1 MKAAVLESAEAIPR
15 YADFEN
21 PVASEHR
28 QLMSLVA
35 AGIHPVTRAIATG
48 AHYGSDHRWPLIPGV
63 DAVARTDDGTLV
75 YTGWPEHP
83 FGTFAELMATPMGT
97 PLPEGA
103 DPVQVAGGLNP
114 GLSSWLPLLARQKS
128 GPLGTVLVVGA
139 TGVAGQ
145 LAVQNALALGADH
158 VIAIG
163 RNESALAS
171 LSGANRTTVALV
183 DDADAAEAN
192 AENIRAAIEAN
203 RPSTILD
210 FVWGPPAEAV
220 FTALTRSGLDEDD
233 HPVSYIEI
241 GESAG
246 PGAVVRAT
254 LLRSTSITISGS
266 GAGSGDVRQI
276 MQQLP
281 IYMQRIAD
289 GTVTIP
295 VTPYPLAEVA
305 TAWQDLTPGRR
316 VVVTA

>member
-1 MKAAVLESAEAIPR
+1 MKAAVLDSADAIPR
-15 YADFEN
+15 YTEFEN
-21 PVASEHR
+21 PVAGEHR
-28 QLMSLVA
+28 ELMSLVA
-35 AGIHPVTRAIATG
+35 AGIHPITRAIATG

-63 DAVARTDDGTLV
+63 DAVARTQDGTLV

-97 PLPEGA
+97 PLPDGA

-114 GLSSWLPLLARQKS
+114 GMSSWLPLLERTKADA
-128 GPLGTVLVVGA
+128 LGTVLIVGA

-145 LAVQNALALGADH
+145 LAVQNALALGAEH
-158 VIAIG
+158 VIAVG

-171 LSGANRTTVALV
+171 VAGANRTTVALV
-183 DDADAAEAN
+183 DDAE
-192 AENIRAAIEAN
+192 ENTENLRAAIAAS

-210 FVWGPPAEAV
+210 FVWGAPAAAV
-220 FTALTRSGLDEDD
+220 FAALTRSGLDEDG
-233 HPVSYIEI
+233 HPIAYIEI

-246 PGAVVRAT
+246 RGAVVPAT

-266 GAGSGDVRQI
+266 GAGSGDVQEI
-276 MQQLP
+276 MRQLP
-281 IYMQRIAD
+281 VYMQRFAD

-305 TAWQDLTPGRR
+305 TAWQDTTPGRR